1 VERCLLHLG
10 MKIAFIVQECSIFV
24 KVATKQWPLVIA
36 QVPEWRWTHLTL
48 ISAGFAATFKRL
60 S

>member
-1 VERCLLHLG
+1 VEQGLLHLS
-10 MKIAFIVQECSIFV
+10 MRIASIEQECSIFV
-24 KVATKQWPLVIA
+24 EVAIEQWRLVII

-48 ISAGFAATFKRL
+48 IFAGFAATFKRL